1 MKGVKCWFTAEGLN
15 IERFVRKLSEA
26 GIQLI
31 QMKRKGRLVCA
42 QVFEDDFS
50 RIQEVA
56 DQGGWRLV
64 PRRRTGI
71 GRYLDVTAKHRG
83 LLCAIVVFSVLL
95 FMALQLV
102 WCVDVS
108 GPAIYQVDV
117 KRFLNENDIH
127 PMMWQK
133 NVNLSQLR
141 DTLEWR
147 YPEVAW
153 VDCGWRGNVL
163 CIQLIEGVPEGEA
176 VTTNGSGDIVAS
188 RSGVVEQIITLAGTS
203 IVQPGDV
210 VQEGQVLIQ
219 GTERGS
225 EEESIAVMARG
236 IVMARV
242 WDQASVKMD
251 ITETVTDYTGNEQT
265 EWRIISPWFPLWP
278 SKDSA
283 YAMQDVTR
291 TKYQIGG
298 LFFPFVLET
307 EHYREATAIKRT
319 RTMTEMKAEAGEAAL
334 RALQNKI
341 GIHDEL
347 VDKWV
352 DYCMIEDEVLCA
364 NAYGERVIDI
374 ARPSRNAP

>member
-64 PRRRTGI
+64 PGRRTGI

-102 WCVDVS
+102 WYVDVS

>member
-42 QVFEDDFS
+42 QVFEDDLS
-50 RIQEVA
+50 RIQEIA

-64 PRRRTGI
+64 PGRRTGI

-102 WCVDVS
+102 WYVDVS

-163 CIQLIEGVPEGEA
+163 CIRLIEGVPEGEA
-176 VTTNGSGDIVAS
+176 VTTKGSGDIVAS
-188 RSGVVEQIITLAGTS
+188 RSGVVEQIITLAGTA
-203 IVQPGDV
+203 IIQPGDI

-251 ITETVTDYTGNEQT
+251 ITETVTDYTGSERT
-265 EWRIISPWFPLWP
+265 EWRITCPWFPLWT
-278 SKDSA
+278 SKDNA
-283 YAMQDVTR
+283 YAMQDVTKR
-291 TKYQIGG
+291 AYQIGG
-298 LFFPFVLET
+298 LFFPFVLEV
-307 EHYREATAIKRT
+307 ENHREATAIKRT

>member
-188 RSGVVEQIITLAGTS
+188 RGGVVEQIITLAGTS
-203 IVQPGDV
+203 IVQPGDI

-265 EWRIISPWFPLWP
+265 EWRIICPWFPLWT

-298 LFFPFVLET
+298 LFFPFVLEA